1 MNKLCILLLTLA
13 CSSPVE
19 ASNRVFKEFRFNGK
33 SINYAIQLPNDFN
46 PSKTY
51 PVLIGPSEVQNED
64 DQSFYWRG
72 VKDTQG
78 WILIDYPIYE
88 YGRRKKEVQAFLD
101 HLISKYNVEGDKFH
115 TVCFSAN
122 SARIFD
128 MVMDIPQNFHSI
140 TGMAGNPG
148 TRDKEKLSALKNIKV
163 QFIVG
168 DRDSY
173 WMKAAKDRHQLL
185 LEAGAESSIE
195 IIKNGQHV
203 MKNLI
208 GKGFLARA
216 EKMR

>member
-1 MNKLCILLLTLA
+1 MDKLCILLLTLA
-13 CSSPVE
+13 CSIPVV
-19 ASNRVFKEFRFNGK
+19 ASNRVFKEFTFNGK
-33 SINYAIQLPNDFN
+33 PIRYAIQLPNDFD

-51 PVLIGPSEVQNED
+51 PVLIGPSEVKNKD
-64 DQSFYWRG
+64 DQSFYWSG

-88 YGRRKKEVQAFLD
+88 YDRRKKEVQAFLD
-101 HLISKYNVEGDKFH
+101 HLRSEYNVERNKFH

-122 SARIFD
+122 SAGIFD

-148 TRDKEKLSALKNIKV
+148 TRDKEKLRALKSVKA
-163 QFIVG
+163 QFVVG
-168 DRDSY
+168 DRDNY

-185 LEAGAESSIE
+185 LETGAESSIE

-203 MKNLI
+203 MTNLI
-208 GKGFLARA
+208 GKGFLTRA